1 MIFLS
6 QDEPLLNKIKKD
18 SERKVAF
25 LNNQTYPAYL
35 SSPPKDIDSSPYGIA
50 SLANTMPPPKE
61 EKKGD
66 CWNIFKLKMKWKII
80 LLPSFHILTDL
91 SVRIMLRI
99 PFEACPRVLGLFSY
113 VFTVFL
119 LLFNWLCLSVFLF
132 EPIYLSVYNIPH
144 TNPLFAWSIKI
155 NKAQLWRPQSKNWQE
170 LGWG

>member
-80 LLPSFHILTDL
+80 LLPSFRILTDL

-99 PFEACPRVLGLFSY
+99 PFEACPRVLGFFSF
-113 VFTVFL
+113 VLPEFL
-119 LLFNWLCLSVFLF
+119 LLFNWFCLSVFLS
-132 EPIYLSVYNIPH
+132 EPIYRAGELEPEPIGPE
-144 TNPLFAWSIKI
+144 PLEK
-155 NKAQLWRPQSKNWQE
+155 KQE
-170 LGWG
+170 PEPLGKKVRSRSR